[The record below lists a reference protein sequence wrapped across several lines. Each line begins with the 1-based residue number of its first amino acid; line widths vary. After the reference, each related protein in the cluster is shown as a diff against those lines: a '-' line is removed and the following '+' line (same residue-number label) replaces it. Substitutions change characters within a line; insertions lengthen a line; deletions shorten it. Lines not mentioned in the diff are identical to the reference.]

1 MRHVGNDLN
10 TYIVTS
16 VGLLSSI
23 WSLRL
28 PFDLFLFFSF
38 CDFCLVSFGVISC
51 DAIFFSFFFFGR
63 ALASVLLPR
72 KMTMTFL
79 TNLFLYADLPHH
91 IHNLRYICI
100 LQSIFTKPLLQFHK
114 DFQSGF
120 NYYHHVKLWTV
131 YQKALPGQF
140 VESYEIWPRKQ
151 RSPSK
156 ADRSSNCVQ
165 TNRAC
170 CRQRKKM
177 HTMFLHFFF
186 QFFFLLMFVSCVI
199 IAPSVHKKY
208 NKKCIFCVC
217 EGTNGK
223 GSVAFKIA
231 RALREAGYKDG
242 LFVSPH
248 VSSFRERMQVCVYY
262 RHLYF

>member
-1 MRHVGNDLN
+1 MKYGLENSEALQKLIGHPIASKPIVHVAGKEKKC
-10 TYIVTS
+10 IQC
-16 VGLLSSI
+16 
-23 WSLRL
+23 
-28 PFDLFLFFSF
+28 F
-38 CDFCLVSFGVISC
+38 CI
-51 DAIFFSFFFFGR
+51 
-63 ALASVLLPR
+63 
-72 KMTMTFL
+72 
-79 TNLFLYADLPHH
+79 
-91 IHNLRYICI
+91 
-100 LQSIFTKPLLQFHK
+100 
-114 DFQSGF
+114 
-120 NYYHHVKLWTV
+120 
-131 YQKALPGQF
+131 
-140 VESYEIWPRKQ
+140 
-151 RSPSK
+151 
-156 ADRSSNCVQ
+156 
-165 TNRAC
+165 
-170 CRQRKKM
+170 
-177 HTMFLHFFF
+177 FFF